1 MDLWVKGHLSW
12 ELEGEYM
19 LVAFRG
25 EHGIKELSRQRE
37 CSFKG
42 LEDGENEC
50 RV

>member
-1 MDLWVKGHLSW
+1 MDLWVKCHLSW

-25 EHGIKELSRQRE
+25 EYGIKEFSRQRE
-37 CSFKG
+37 CTFKG